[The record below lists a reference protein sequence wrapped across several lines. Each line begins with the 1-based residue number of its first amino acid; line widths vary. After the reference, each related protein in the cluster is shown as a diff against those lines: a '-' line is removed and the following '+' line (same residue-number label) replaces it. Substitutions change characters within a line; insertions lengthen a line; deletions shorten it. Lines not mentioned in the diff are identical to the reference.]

1 MVEEMA
7 GKGRMH
13 ALDGLRGLAAL
24 GVVLLHVWIY
34 TGANAPDKS
43 LTTDLW
49 MGELRLC
56 VLLFFVL
63 SGFLLASPWIAAARG
78 EREAPKLG
86 RFIARRAAR
95 IVPAYW
101 LALAGAVLLLHGT
114 GHGRD
119 VPLHD
124 LPKFALFVP
133 NVFPDTRNQLD
144 PPMWSLHVEVSFYIV
159 LPLIGLALM
168 RAGRG
173 RRGPLAVCAVLIAAG
188 VAWTTAGVLGDWAPE
203 VTWTLP
209 TYLATFS
216 CGITAA
222 VLAHGAQPRRW
233 VAHTAFLG
241 GAAVVLAD
249 AYWHQQGYS
258 AFFHALRDLPAAIGF
273 AAMVW
278 SVALRSTPVLGSAPL
293 RALGTLSYGVYLW
306 HYLVIYWL
314 QLHDRFP
321 QHFPTALLY
330 VVPLTFVLATA
341 SWFLVEKPILRLSA
355 RALRRGREPSRQQ
368 PAMAES

>member
-321 QHFPTALLY
+321 EDFRIALLY
-330 VVPLTFVLATA
+330 VVPLTFALATA

>member
-1 MVEEMA
+1 MA

-24 GVVLLHVWIY
+24 GVVLLHLWIY

-63 SGFLLASPWIAAARG
+63 SGFLLALPWIAAAREG
-78 EREAPKLG
+78 REGPHLG
-86 RFIARRAAR
+86 RYVARRAAR

-101 LALAGAVLLLHGT
+101 LALAGAVLLFHGT

-124 LPKFALFVP
+124 LPKFIFFLP

-144 PPMWSLHVEVSFYIV
+144 PPMWSLHVEVSFYVV

-173 RRGPLAVCAVLIAAG
+173 RLGPLAVSGVLIAAG
-188 VAWTTAGVLGDWAPE
+188 VAWTTAGVVDDWAPE

-209 TYLATFS
+209 TYLATFA
-216 CGITAA
+216 CGIAAA
-222 VLAHGAQPRRW
+222 VLAHESRPPRWLAR
-233 VAHTAFLG
+233 AAFLG
-241 GAAVVLAD
+241 GAAVVLGD
-249 AYWHQQGYS
+249 AYWHMQGYS
-258 AFFHALRDLPAAIGF
+258 AFFHSLRDLPAALGF
-273 AAMVW
+273 GAMVW
-278 SVALRSTPVLGSAPL
+278 SVALRPTPVLGSRPL

-314 QLHDRFP
+314 QMHDRFP
-321 QHFPTALLY
+321 KTFGTAVLA
-330 VVPLTFVLATA
+330 VVPLTFALATA
-341 SWFLVEKPILRLSA
+341 SWFLLERPVLRLSA
-355 RALRRGREPSRQQ
+355 RALRRDREPARQ
-368 PAMAES
+368 PALAKS

>member
-1 MVEEMA
+1 MWRFLRPRFRGCHMLEEMA

-63 SGFLLASPWIAAARG
+63 SGFLLAAPWVAAARG

-86 RFIARRAAR
+86 KFIVRRAAR

-101 LALAGAVLLLHGT
+101 LALAGAVALLHGT

-124 LPKFALFVP
+124 LPQFVFFLP
-133 NVFPDTRNQLD
+133 NVFPETRNQLH
-144 PPMWSLHVEVSFYIV
+144 PPMWSLHVEVSFYVV

-173 RRGPLAVCAVLIAAG
+173 LRGPLAV
-188 VAWTTAGVLGDWAPE
+188 
-203 VTWTLP
+203 
-209 TYLATFS
+209 S
-216 CGITAA
+216 
-222 VLAHGAQPRRW
+222 
-233 VAHTAFLG
+233 
-241 GAAVVLAD
+241 AVVLA
-249 AYWHQQGYS
+249 
-258 AFFHALRDLPAAIGF
+258 P
-273 AAMVW
+273 
-278 SVALRSTPVLGSAPL
+278 
-293 RALGTLSYGVYLW
+293 
-306 HYLVIYWL
+306 
-314 QLHDRFP
+314 
-321 QHFPTALLY
+321 
-330 VVPLTFVLATA
+330 
-341 SWFLVEKPILRLSA
+341 
-355 RALRRGREPSRQQ
+355 RRGLAAPGGGGGAGPR
-368 PAMAES
+368 AT